1 MSFNPINLIIFIHF
15 LIVLFITFL
24 LFFIPIGYKFSW
36 KFMRNKKLRLTH
48 FLLMSFVTIETILGI
63 ACPLTTIENYLS
75 DNKYDKTFISF
86 WMEKVISW
94 DFPSS
99 FFIILYSACL
109 TWIIIM
115 WKIYPPQ
122 KK

>member
-36 KFMRNKKLRLTH
+36 KFMRNKKLRLSH

-63 ACPLTTIENYLS
+63 ACPLTTIENHLS

-86 WMEKVISW
+86 WMEKVIYW

-109 TWIIIM
+109 TWVIIM